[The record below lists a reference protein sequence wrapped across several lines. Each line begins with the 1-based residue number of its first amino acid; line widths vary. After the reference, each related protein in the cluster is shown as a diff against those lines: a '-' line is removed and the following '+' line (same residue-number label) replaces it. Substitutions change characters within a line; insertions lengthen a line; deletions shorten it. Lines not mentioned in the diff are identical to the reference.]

1 MRRRRNYMKE
11 TKKEQELNDLFEGN
25 SVRDVAGT
33 VKKARR
39 KTILRTIMISL
50 LVGLFLC
57 ITLSFSWLFII
68 RGSQEKAL
76 RDIELFSQV
85 TNPNV
90 EELGSQNTSNGV
102 FEGILTFNRYKEVE
116 GIPVDWSNYVMT
128 YSLFGGVS
136 SFTGDHSPIQIE
148 DRDDGLARYYDRETK
163 QRMMDFYHPDVKYSK
178 FRNDLNTLNNFAE
191 DTLVELGVSFNKKY
205 TPEEVRNLIPENITL
220 KWYWVDTYSEKD
232 IEWLNDKNNDSTEL
246 ATQIY
251 GFSTN
256 AINESMSEEN
266 FIKNVQLGLNDTNGK
281 YFGEFNRI
289 YNNLKGD
296 SAEIVGKNIGI
307 IGGVITGTAS
317 DLTELNDTD
326 MIRASVLGVT
336 IKPD

>member
-1 MRRRRNYMKE
+1 MTEN
-11 TKKEQELNDLFEGN
+11 KKEKELNDLFGGN
-25 SVRDVAGT
+25 SVRNIAGT

-39 KTILRTIMISL
+39 KTILRNIVITL
-50 LVGLFLC
+50 LVVLFLG

-68 RGSQEKAL
+68 RGSQDKAL
-76 RDIELFSQV
+76 RDIELFSQI

-90 EELGSQNTSNGV
+90 EELGSQNISNGV
-102 FEGILTFNRYKEVE
+102 FEGILTFNRYKEIE

-136 SFTGDHSPIQIE
+136 PFTGDHSPLQIE
-148 DRDDGLARYYDRETK
+148 DKDDGLVRYYDRETK
-163 QRMMDFYHPDVKYSK
+163 QRMMNFYHPDVEYSPI
-178 FRNDLNTLNNFAE
+178 RNDLNILKNFTD
-191 DTLVELGVSFNKKY
+191 DTLVELGVSFNQKY
-205 TPEEVRNLIPENITL
+205 TPEEVRKLIPKNLTL

-232 IEWLNDKNNDSTEL
+232 IEWLNRVSDHSTEL

-251 GFSTN
+251 GFATN
-256 AINESMSEEN
+256 PIDSSMSEEN
-266 FIKNVQLGLNDTNGK
+266 FITNVQLGLNYKNGK

-289 YNNLKGD
+289 ANNLQGD
-296 SAEIVGKNIGI
+296 SDEIVEENIGI

-317 DLTELNDTD
+317 DLAELKDLE